1 MTKTGNIVAIRT
13 PLGRRRGH
21 SSLIGYIM
29 GNLRTGNKRHN
40 RAIAAL
46 QTRKKLA
53 DAETVVVSKAD
64 AVAS

>member
-1 MTKTGNIVAIRT
+1 MSDAATIFSLTGNF
-13 PLGRRRGH
+13 
-21 SSLIGYIM
+21 M

-53 DAETVVVSKAD
+53 DAETVVAAKAD
-64 AVAS
+64 PVAS